1 MYLLIT
7 GLILFFAVHSISI
20 INEPWRNRMVQRI
33 GEMPW
38 QGIYSIVSIVGF
50 VLIVQGYGIAR
61 QHPVILYTPPNGL
74 RHVSLVL
81 MVFVF
86 PLLFA
91 TYIPGKI
98 RDTVKHPMLVAI
110 KTWAVAHLLVNGSLA
125 DVILFGSFLAWAVVD
140 RISLKHRATRP
151 VPGIPETRI
160 NDGFAII
167 IGLIC
172 YFVFVFRLHAWLIG
186 VPVIPM

>member
-7 GLILFFAVHSISI
+7 GLILFFAMHSISI

-140 RISLKHRATRP
+140 RISMKHRIQRP
-151 VPGIPETRI
+151 VTPIRSNGF
-160 NDGFAII
+160 NDVIALVLGMV
-167 IGLIC
+167 L
-172 YFVFVFRLHAWLIG
+172 YVVFVLWLHAWLIG
-186 VPVIPM
+186 VSPI